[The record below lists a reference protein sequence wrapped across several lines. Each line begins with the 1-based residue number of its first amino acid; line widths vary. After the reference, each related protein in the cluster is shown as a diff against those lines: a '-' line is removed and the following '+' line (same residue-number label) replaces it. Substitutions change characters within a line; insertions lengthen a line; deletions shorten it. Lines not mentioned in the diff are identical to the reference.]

1 MASGGYITSNFGE
14 GFSTLGK
21 TMKFMLLM
29 YNNETVWNRMTKAE
43 QDAAVER
50 LMKFSEQLSAAGKLI
65 LTQGLAPG
73 VEAVSIRPGPGG
85 ERIVTDGPYVETR
98 EVAGG
103 YYIIEC
109 ASRDEAIAWGR
120 RLPLA
125 SWGVEVRRIHV
136 E

>member
-1 MASGGYITSNFGE
+1 
-14 GFSTLGK
+14 
-21 TMKFMLLM
+21 MKFMLLM
-29 YNNETVWNRMTKAE
+29 YNNETLWNLMTKGE
-43 QDAAVER
+43 RDAAVDR
-50 LMKFSEQLSAAGKLI
+50 LMKFSEQLRAAGKLI

-73 VEAVSIRPGPGG
+73 VEAVSIRPRPGG
-85 ERIVTDGPYVETR
+85 ERVVTDGPYVETREVETR

>member
-1 MASGGYITSNFGE
+1 
-14 GFSTLGK
+14 
-21 TMKFMLLM
+21 MKYMLLM
-29 YNNETVWNRMTKAE
+29 YNDESLWNRMTKAD
-43 QDAAVER
+43 QDAAVDR
-50 LMKFSEQLSAAGKLI
+50 LMKFSEQLTDAGKLI

-73 VEAVSIRPGPGG
+73 IEAVSIRRGPGG
-85 ERIVTDGPYVETR
+85 EPLVTDGPFVETK

-109 ASRDEAIAWGR
+109 DSRDEAVAWGR
-120 RLPLA
+120 KLPLA

>member
-1 MASGGYITSNFGE
+1 MVSGGCITSNFGE
-14 GFSTLGK
+14 RFSRWGK

-29 YNNETVWNRMTKAE
+29 YNNETLWNRMTKAE
-43 QDAAVER
+43 QDAAVDR

-73 VEAVSIRPGPGG
+73 IEAVSIRPGPDG
-85 ERIVTDGPYVETR
+85 ERVVTDGPYVETR

-109 ASRDEAIAWGR
+109 GSSDEAIAWGR
-120 RLPLA
+120 SLHMA
-125 SWGVEVRRIHV
+125 WGGGEVRGIP
-136 E
+136 